1 MFANRYKLYIIL
13 CLSVLLS
20 SCSIFTE
27 DLTEAKRL
35 ASEKKYQEAIALL
48 DSYKSA
54 NSKKYNAQVR
64 VEYGVEILKDLD
76 TTKSERYQLAKTL
89 FEEAV
94 RLDPKNTKARTF
106 YLTLLKTSHNEDL
119 EEE

>member
-1 MFANRYKLYIIL
+1 MFRNQYNILVIIL
-13 CLSVLLS
+13 LSFSLG

-35 ASEKKYQEAIALL
+35 TAEKKYQEAIAIL
-48 DSYKSA
+48 DNFKSG

-76 TTKSERYQLAKTL
+76 STKSERYQLAKTL

-106 YLTLLKTSHNEDL
+106 YLTLLKTTNQEDT
-119 EEE
+119 ES

>member
-1 MFANRYKLYIIL
+1 LL
-13 CLSVLLS
+13 C

-35 ASEKKYQEAIALL
+35 GAEKKYAEAIALL
-48 DSYKSA
+48 DHFKSG
-54 NSKKYNAQVR
+54 NSKKYNAQLR
-64 VEYGVEILKDLD
+64 VEYGVDVLRNLD
-76 TTKSERYQLAKTL
+76 ESKSERHQLAKTL

-106 YLTLLKTSHNEDL
+106 YLTLLKTTHNEDL
-119 EEE
+119 TE

>member
-1 MFANRYKLYIIL
+1 MFRNQYNLLLIL
-13 CLSVLLS
+13 FLSFSLG

-35 ASEKKYQEAIALL
+35 ASEKKYQEAMAIL
-48 DSYKSA
+48 DNFKGA

-106 YLTLLKTSHNEDL
+106 YLTLLKTTHNEDL
-119 EEE
+119 TE

>member
-1 MFANRYKLYIIL
+1 MFSNRYKLDIIF
-13 CLSVLLS
+13 CLSFLLS

-35 ASEKKYQEAIALL
+35 TAEKKYQEAIALL
-48 DSYKSA
+48 DNFKSG

-76 TTKSERYQLAKTL
+76 TTRSERYQLAKTL

-106 YLTLLKTSHNEDL
+106 YLTLLKTTNQEDT
-119 EEE
+119 ES